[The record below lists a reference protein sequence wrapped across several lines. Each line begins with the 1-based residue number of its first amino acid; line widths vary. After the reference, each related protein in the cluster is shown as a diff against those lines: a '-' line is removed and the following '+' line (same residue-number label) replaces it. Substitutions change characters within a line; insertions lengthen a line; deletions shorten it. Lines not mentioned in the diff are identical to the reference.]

1 MEFSYSPPTAKC
13 VWEITKMGLKLQM
26 NETQKS
32 VITPNRNSRWI
43 NFVNEIPKFS
53 DQDHMNFTL
62 SHRNT
67 EDM

>member
-1 MEFSYSPPTAKC
+1 
-13 VWEITKMGLKLQM
+13 M

-32 VITPNRNSRWI
+32 VTSANRISRRI

-53 DQDHMNFTL
+53 DQHMNFTL

-67 EDM
+67 ENM

>member
-1 MEFSYSPPTAKC
+1 
-13 VWEITKMGLKLQM
+13 M

-32 VITPNRNSRWI
+32 VTSANRISRGI

-53 DQDHMNFTL
+53 DQDHKNFTL